1 MSKTRVGYFGGTFD
15 PPHLGHIILAAEA
28 KHYLGLERLR
38 WIITPEPP
46 HKKDRIITPVHYRL
60 EMLEIVI
67 AKLGMFEICEVD
79 IHRDPPHYAADT
91 VEILKKEH
99 PSEDLVY
106 IIGEDSLK
114 DLPDWYETNR
124 FLSAIDQL
132 AVAPRPEIS
141 TDLDQLDQVMPGIS
155 EKIIFIQKVMLEISS
170 SVIRDRVREGAP
182 FEHFLIDNV
191 VDYIKKY
198 KLYLP

>member
-1 MSKTRVGYFGGTFD
+1 MSKARVGYFGGTFD

-28 KHYLGLERLR
+28 KHYLGLDRFR

-60 EMLEIVI
+60 EMLELVI
-67 AKLGMFEICEVD
+67 EKLGMFEICEVD
-79 IHRDPPHYAADT
+79 IQRDPPHYAADT
-91 VEILKKEH
+91 VEILKRDY
-99 PSEDLVY
+99 PSADLVY

-114 DLPDWYETNR
+114 DLPDWYETKR
-124 FLSAIDQL
+124 FLSSIDQL

-141 TDLDQLDQVMPGIS
+141 TDLDQLDRVIPGIS
-155 EKIIFIQKVMLEISS
+155 EKIIFIPKVMLEISS
-170 SVIRDRVREGAP
+170 SVIRDRVRNGAP
-182 FEHFLIDNV
+182 FEHFLIDSV
-191 VDYIKKY
+191 ADYIKMN